1 MEEAVRLAREL
12 EHPPSTAYALHHANL
27 LDSWRLDAASVTS
40 RSEELLRLA
49 DAHGYAIWRALALV
63 FRGAAAVASGHADAG
78 LADIEEGFV
87 LYNELSTPP
96 VFWPAVLTIRATAHG
111 LAGQAERAVE
121 LLREAD
127 ANVRGDDPL
136 TAGVALAHGDVL
148 LALPSPD
155 LAPAEARFERSAAIA
170 GARGARMIELEAV
183 TRLATLR
190 RGEDTRQR
198 LRRLYDEFTEGFDT
212 PQLAAARVILEETT
226 WKDRRDL
233 T

>member
-1 MEEAVRLAREL
+1 
-12 EHPPSTAYALHHANL
+12 
-27 LDSWRLDAASVTS
+27 
-40 RSEELLRLA
+40 LLRLA

-96 VFWPAVLTIRATAHG
+96 IFWPAVLTIRATAHG
-111 LAGQAERAVE
+111 RAGEVDRAVE

-155 LAPAEARFERSAAIA
+155 LAAAEARFEQSAAIA
-170 GARGARMIELEAV
+170 GARGARMIELEAL

-190 RGEDTRQR
+190 RAEDTRHR
-198 LRRLYDEFTEGFDT
+198 LRRLYATFTEGFDT
-212 PQLAAARVILEETT
+212 PQLTAARTLLDESG
-226 WKDRRDL
+226 
-233 T
+233 